1 MREAGEEIRGFF
13 VIYDK
18 FSVGKGRVQLA
29 DSVEVNEQGHLLIG
43 GVDAVKLAEKYGTPL
58 IAYDVRKIKKQIRG
72 FKQAFEDAGVKYM
85 VSYASKAFSALAMYQ
100 LINKYGLGCDIVSGG
115 ELYTA
120 LKGGMPPER
129 IEFHGNNKLQDEL
142 EMAVDEKIGTIVVDN
157 FREIKLLD
165 HVLRRKHASI
175 GVVLRV
181 TPGIEAETH
190 QYIMTG
196 QSNSK
201 FGFDIRSGQAEEALQ
216 QLMKNPR
223 MNLMGIHCHIG
234 SQIFAVNGFLMAAE
248 KLVEVLA
255 DWKKRFGYEADVLN
269 LGGGFGIRYNDFDQ
283 PLPAEEFVSAIVER
297 VKELVAKYELKMP
310 EIIIEPGRAMVG
322 EAATTLYTIGSRKD
336 VDGVCHFLAVDGG
349 MGDNIRP
356 ALYDAHYEAYL
367 ADRPNALRE
376 QMVTVVG
383 KYCESGDVLV
393 HDCALPNTKPGD
405 ILAMPSTGAY
415 GYTMASNYNRNP
427 RPAVVFCED
436 GKSRLVVRR
445 ETYADMMACELG
457 LED

>member
-1 MREAGEEIRGFF
+1 MA
-13 VIYDK
+13 
-18 FSVGKGRVQLA
+18 A
-29 DSVEVNEQGHLLIG
+29 SVEVNEQGHLLIG
-43 GVDAVKLAEKYGTPL
+43 GVDAVKLAEEYGTPL

-120 LKGGMPPER
+120 LKGGMTPER

-297 VKELVAKYELKMP
+297 VKELVTKYELKMP
-310 EIIIEPGRAMVG
+310 EIIIEPAPWSVKPQRRFTRSVREKTSTASATFWPLTA
-322 EAATTLYTIGSRKD
+322 EWATTS
-336 VDGVCHFLAVDGG
+336 
-349 MGDNIRP
+349 
-356 ALYDAHYEAYL
+356 
-367 ADRPNALRE
+367 ALRFT
-376 QMVTVVG
+376 MRITRHILPIVRTR
-383 KYCESGDVLV
+383 
-393 HDCALPNTKPGD
+393 CASRWSPLSASTASRATFWSMTAPCRT
-405 ILAMPSTGAY
+405 PS
-415 GYTMASNYNRNP
+415 
-427 RPAVVFCED
+427 
-436 GKSRLVVRR
+436 R
-445 ETYADMMACELG
+445 ETSWPCRRPVPTVIRWPQTTTAIRG
-457 LED
+457 LPSFFAKTASQDSLSEEKRMPT

>member
-1 MREAGEEIRGFF
+1 M
-13 VIYDK
+13 
-18 FSVGKGRVQLA
+18 A

-43 GVDAVKLAEKYGTPL
+43 GVDAVKLAEEYGTPL

-115 ELYTA
+115 ELYAA

-234 SQIFAVNGFLMAAE
+234 SQIFELEPFELAAQRMVEFMAQ
-248 KLVEVLA
+248 VR
-255 DWKKRFGYEADVLN
+255 DRTGYVIEQLD
-269 LGGGFGIRYNDFDQ
+269 LGGGFGICYTQQDAALRYDSYMEKVSVVVKSCCERLNFPQ
-283 PLPAEEFVSAIVER
+283 PFMML
-297 VKELVAKYELKMP
+297 
-310 EIIIEPGRAMVG
+310 EPGRSIVG
-322 EAATTLYTIGSRKD
+322 PSGITLYTAGAIKEIPNVRTYA
-336 VDGVCHFLAVDGG
+336 AVDGG
-349 MGDNIRP
+349 MTDNPRY
-356 ALYDAHYEAYL
+356 ALYQSTYEAVVANRMDQPKTATVTL
-367 ADRPNALRE
+367 A
-376 QMVTVVG
+376 G
-383 KYCESGDVLV
+383 KCCESGDLLGEHMPIQPVQS
-393 HDCALPNTKPGD
+393 GD
-405 ILAMPSTGAY
+405 IVAVLSTGAY
-415 GYTMASNYNRNP
+415 NYSMASNYNRLC
-427 RPAVVFCED
+427 RPAVVMVKD
-436 GKSRLVVRR
+436 GQPRLIVRR
-445 ETYADMMACELG
+445 ES
-457 LED
+457 LEDLLRNDL

>member
-1 MREAGEEIRGFF
+1 
-13 VIYDK
+13 
-18 FSVGKGRVQLA
+18 
-29 DSVEVNEQGHLLIG
+29 
-43 GVDAVKLAEKYGTPL
+43 
-58 IAYDVRKIKKQIRG
+58 
-72 FKQAFEDAGVKYM
+72 M

-255 DWKKRFGYEADVLN
+255 DWKKRFGYEADVFEPWRRFRHSLQRFRSAAS
-269 LGGGFGIRYNDFDQ
+269 GRRIRIRNRGTRQ
-283 PLPAEEFVSAIVER
+283 GT
-297 VKELVAKYELKMP
+297 
-310 EIIIEPGRAMVG
+310 GR
-322 EAATTLYTIGSRKD
+322 K
-336 VDGVCHFLAVDGG
+336 
-349 MGDNIRP
+349 IR
-356 ALYDAHYEAYL
+356 AQDA
-367 ADRPNALRE
+367 
-376 QMVTVVG
+376 
-383 KYCESGDVLV
+383 
-393 HDCALPNTKPGD
+393 
-405 ILAMPSTGAY
+405 
-415 GYTMASNYNRNP
+415 
-427 RPAVVFCED
+427 
-436 GKSRLVVRR
+436 
-445 ETYADMMACELG
+445 
-457 LED
+457 